1 MHARPH
7 IREKLIEL
15 KLRRW
20 CNIAK
25 YPQHYSYCSAT
36 QARRNFWRLAAKYP
50 DALTRAGLNELSVYP

>member
-20 CNIAK
+20 CSIAR
-25 YPQHYSYCSAT
+25 YPQHYPTCSAA
-36 QARRNFWRLAAKYP
+36 QARKNFWRLCESYP
-50 DALTRAGLNELSVYP
+50 DVMRRIGYSELSVYL